1 MKKRLQI
8 IFVFCLFAFTEVNAQ
23 QHFVQYA
30 IYFNDKNNSHF
41 NINRPEEFLSQRAIE
56 RRVRFSIPITENDL
70 PVSPTYTAQIKQFGI
85 KIQYSSKWLNVAV
98 IKVNANFN
106 IELISSLPFVKKV
119 QKVYDSQSE
128 TTKRTNKFASETSLQ
143 SLSDYGLSD
152 NQIKMVNADALH
164 DMGYQGQGM
173 VIAVLDAGFNNA
185 QNVSGLAHL
194 FNENRILGVRDFVT
208 NDGSVYEDHQ
218 HGTNV
223 LSVMAADLPGQI
235 IGTAPKASY
244 WLIRTEDA
252 ATETLAEEFNW
263 VAGAE
268 FADSMGAD
276 VINSSLGY
284 TTFDNTLDDHTYQD
298 LDGNTTVITKGANIA
313 ASKGILVVNSAGNSG
328 SDSWYYIGAPAD
340 GHSVLAIGAVDANGE
355 IAAFSSRGPSYDGRV
370 KPDVCGQGNG
380 TTLLSPTGAVSIGSG
395 TSFSSPLIAGIATCL
410 MQAFPDSSNFK
421 IMEAIK
427 LSAHKYA
434 NPDADYGYGIPNFYR
449 AFLYLAGITLSDY
462 NKDQFFSVGPNP
474 FTDKTMLAFYSA
486 NAQNINVKITDV
498 SGKIIAEYSKKIAR
512 GGVEFIPVNYSEQLN
527 AAGIYIVTVFANN
540 EKYSLKLLKQQQ

>member
-8 IFVFCLFAFTEVNAQ
+8 IFAFCLFAFTEVNAQ
-23 QHFVQYA
+23 QHIVQYA

-56 RRVRFSIPITENDL
+56 RRKRFSIPITKNDL
-70 PVSPTYTAQIKQFGI
+70 PVSPAYTAQIKQFGI
-85 KIQYSSKWLNVAV
+85 KIQHSSKWLNVAV

-164 DMGYQGQGM
+164 DMGYLGQGM
-173 VIAVLDAGFNNA
+173 VIAVLDAGFNNV
-185 QNVSGLAHL
+185 QNISGLAHL

>member
-1 MKKRLQI
+1 MIKKIQI
-8 IFVFCLFAFTEVNAQ
+8 FFTLSVIALTTVNAQ
-23 QHFVQYA
+23 QDFVQYA
-30 IYFNDKNNSHF
+30 IYFNDKNNSNY
-41 NINRPEEFLSQRAIE
+41 NIYHPEEFLSQRAIQ
-56 RRVRFSIPITENDL
+56 RRNRFEISISENDL
-70 PVSPTYTAQIKQFGI
+70 PVSPSYIAQIKQFGI
-85 KIQYSSKWLNVAV
+85 KIQHSSKWLNAAT
-98 IKVNANFN
+98 IKVNSNFN

-128 TTKRTNKFASETSLQ
+128 TTKKTNKFATEASLQ
-143 SLSDYGLSD
+143 TLTDYGLSE
-152 NQIKMVNADALH
+152 NQIKMINADALH
-164 DMGYQGQGM
+164 DMGYLGQGM
-173 VIAVLDAGFNNA
+173 VIAVLDAGFNNV
-185 QNVSGLAHL
+185 QNNSGFAHL
-194 FNENRILGVRDFVT
+194 FNENRVLGVKDFVT

-235 IGTAPKASY
+235 IGTAPKAAY

-263 VAGAE
+263 VVGAE
-268 FADSMGAD
+268 FADSVGVD

-340 GHSVLAIGAVDANGE
+340 GHSVLTIGAVDANGE

-380 TTLLSPTGAVSIGSG
+380 TTLLSPTGAVSVGSG
-395 TSFSSPLIAGIATCL
+395 TSFSSPLIAGIAACL

-421 IMEAIK
+421 IMEAIRV
-427 LSAHKYA
+427 SAHKYG

-449 AFLYLAGITLSDY
+449 AFLYLAGITLPDY
-462 NKDQFFSVGPNP
+462 TKDQIFSVGPNP
-474 FTDKTMLAFYSA
+474 FTDKTILAFYSA
-486 NAQNINVKITDV
+486 NAQNIAIKISDV
-498 SGKIIAEYSKKIAR
+498 SGKVISEYNKKMAR
-512 GGVEFIPVNYSEQLN
+512 GGVEFIPINYSEQLN

-540 EKYSLKLLKQQQ
+540 NKYSLKLLKQQ

>member
-8 IFVFCLFAFTEVNAQ
+8 IFAFCLFAYTEVNAQ

-56 RRVRFSIPITENDL
+56 RRKRFSIPITENDL
-70 PVSPTYTAQIKQFGI
+70 PVSSAYTAQIKQFGI

-98 IKVNANFN
+98 IKVNTNFN

-164 DMGYQGQGM
+164 DMGYLGQGM
-173 VIAVLDAGFNNA
+173 VIAVLDAGFNNV
-185 QNVSGLAHL
+185 QNISGLAHL

-252 ATETLAEEFNW
+252 AAESLVEEFNW

-410 MQAFPDSSNFK
+410 MQAFPDSSNFI

-427 LSAHKYA
+427 LSAHKYT

-498 SGKIIAEYSKKIAR
+498 SGKIIAEYSKKIAK

-540 EKYSLKLLKQQQ
+540 KKYSLKLLKQQQ